1 MTTASQIRLDG
12 VIDMHVHTAPDVIQ
26 RTYNDLELTDA
37 AVRTGARAIV
47 MKCHHCATVARAALC
62 NAYNRKAHPDNS
74 FYMFGGLVLNR
85 EAGGLNP
92 AAVQTALTMGAKV
105 IWLPTVDAANDYRK
119 RGKSGGI
126 QMTDERGFL
135 LPELREICK
144 LIKEYDA
151 VLATGHISPQESR
164 SVVDSARIIGVRKI
178 VITHPEYWVVDMSIA
193 QQEELITD
201 YHVVLERCFRQ
212 PLPNGQWVSNVE
224 RNIEAIR
231 QLGVGS
237 SILSSDCG
245 DPADPPWEYA
255 MAQYLHEMEAHGV
268 SRDALRRMTQTL
280 PAQLLG
286 LEDAA
291 EQHARES
298 GAYTQ
303 KGA

>member
-47 MKCHHCATVARAALC
+47 MKGHHCPTVARAALC
-62 NAYNRKAHPDNS
+62 IAYNRKAHPDNA
-74 FYMFGGLVLNR
+74 FFMFGGLVLNR

-92 AAVQTALTMGAKV
+92 AAVQTALAMGAKV
-105 IWLPTVDAANDYRK
+105 IWLPTVDAANEYRK

-151 VLATGHISPQESR
+151 VL
-164 SVVDSARIIGVRKI
+164 
-178 VITHPEYWVVDMSIA
+178 
-193 QQEELITD
+193 
-201 YHVVLERCFRQ
+201 ERCFRQ
-212 PLPNGQWVSNVE
+212 PLPNGQWVSNVA
-224 RNIEAIR
+224 RNAEAIR
-231 QLGVGS
+231 QLGADNT
-237 SILSSDCG
+237 ILSTDCG

-255 MAQYLHEMEAHGV
+255 MAQYLHDMEAHGV
-268 SRDALRRMTQTL
+268 SCDALRRMTQTL
-280 PAQLLG
+280 PAQLLS

-291 EQHARES
+291 E
-298 GAYTQ
+298 
-303 KGA
+303 

>member
-1 MTTASQIRLDG
+1 
-12 VIDMHVHTAPDVIQ
+12 
-26 RTYNDLELTDA
+26 
-37 AVRTGARAIV
+37 
-47 MKCHHCATVARAALC
+47 
-62 NAYNRKAHPDNS
+62 
-74 FYMFGGLVLNR
+74 
-85 EAGGLNP
+85 
-92 AAVQTALTMGAKV
+92 
-105 IWLPTVDAANDYRK
+105 
-119 RGKSGGI
+119 
-126 QMTDERGFL
+126 MTDERGFL

-212 PLPNGQWVSNVE
+212 PLPSGQWVSNVE